1 MKKLINIFIILG
13 VIFITSCEDRLDLT
27 PYDGLTDE
35 QLFSNAEGFE
45 TAIKGVY
52 SGFRADGFYGE
63 NTGLLIS
70 TEVLSDNLT
79 FCVAGR
85 QTNKALF
92 EYRNTAVD
100 ESFGTYERGYRIISR
115 ANRILDN
122 IENIPQNEF
131 RENIEG
137 EALALRA
144 ILHFDIAR
152 IYCKIPS
159 QSTDANSSLG
169 IHYAKSYKPDEFYRR
184 QGTTVADVYNNII
197 SDLETALE
205 LINEENGRGRLNKA
219 AVYGLLSRVHLYN
232 GDYDKVIEY
241 ANEVIDRGFPVA
253 DTSNVYNI
261 WLDKYE
267 ENVLFKI
274 LVTDQD
280 NWRPGVP
287 YSQEANGQIRSEY
300 VCSYELYSLF
310 SDDDYRKDASIV
322 TSAFNGN
329 MYNHVRKYLGRET
342 GNKTVIDGKY
352 LRMEEVYLNLA
363 EAYYYE
369 SNEPFA
375 LDALN
380 ELRENRYNN
389 FLSPDETGQA
399 LLDAIL
405 LERRLELAFEGDRW
419 FTLKRLGKELK
430 RTNHGDYADG
440 TGTPAIVQDYPGDG
454 NRWQQPIPQGAIDA
468 NPDLKEDQNPGY

>member
-1 MKKLINIFIILG
+1 MKKLIYIFIIMG
-13 VIFITSCEDRLDLT
+13 VIFITSCEDRLDLS

-45 TAIKGVY
+45 SAIKGVY
-52 SGFRADGFYGE
+52 SGFKAEGLYGE
-63 NTGLLIS
+63 VVGINIS
-70 TEVLSDNLT
+70 PEVLSDNLT

-85 QTNKALF
+85 QTRKALF

-122 IENIPQNEF
+122 IDNIPQNEF
-131 RENIEG
+131 RDNIEG

-152 IYCKIPS
+152 IHCKIPT
-159 QSTDANSSLG
+159 QSADANNSLG
-169 IHYAKSYKPDEFYRR
+169 IHYAKSYEPDEFYRR

-197 SDLETALE
+197 NDLETAVD
-205 LINEENGRGRLNKA
+205 LINEDNGRGRLNKA

-232 GDYDKVIEY
+232 GDNNKVIEY
-241 ANEVIDRGFPVA
+241 ANEVIDRGIPVA
-253 DTSNVYNI
+253 DTSNIYNI
-261 WLDKYE
+261 WLDNYE

-280 NWRPGVP
+280 RWKPGVP
-287 YSQEANGQIRSEY
+287 YSQEANGQIRSEF

-322 TSAFNGN
+322 TSAFSGN

-342 GNKTVIDGKY
+342 GDKTVIDGKY

-363 EAYYYE
+363 EAYYTTDE
-369 SNEPFA
+369 SLA

-380 ELRENRYNN
+380 ELRENRYEN
-389 FLSPDETGQA
+389 FVSPDESGQA

-405 LERRLELAFEGDRW
+405 KERRLELAFEGDRW
-419 FTLKRLGKELK
+419 FTLKRLGLDLE

-440 TGTPAIVQDYPGDG
+440 TGTPAIVQDYPADG